1 MGSGQRKDDM
11 QPYRSVGPVT
21 KEEYLSRADKYYDK
35 QIREVYGVDPASKTV
50 EEKMAMIREY
60 RMKEYE
66 KLMDAVYIRRGWTPN
81 GIVKLEKLI
90 EMGMDMP
97 ELVRTVRPYLKKEGY
112 WPTGP
117 EYAKYEEM

>member
-1 MGSGQRKDDM
+1 
-11 QPYRSVGPVT
+11 
-21 KEEYLSRADKYYDK
+21 
-35 QIREVYGVDPASKTV
+35 
-50 EEKMAMIREY
+50 MAMIREY